1 MQFLQELSLELNSN
15 TAYTTIGAKQGDG
28 NSRVIKIHI
37 TENGLDWSI
46 PQNVQVS
53 YRIRKPDGYATWNSA
68 TVDLTEN
75 VVFIT
80 LTSQDLAAA
89 GRAYADIV
97 FSVGTGEQRQILSTV
112 SFILIIM
119 AAPNIA
125 EEIVSSNEFG
135 EILDL
140 TENAKI
146 ILNEGEAWAI
156 GTKSGVPVLADSFS
170 YKTVGVTYGDCTID
184 TQVFREYVGTFPG
197 YTIQYVFTYIEG
209 PSADHPDGIWQVAY
223 NNELLYDI
231 DLSNYGITLSGT
243 WNQSNSIIVQ
253 VTDSDQQYH
262 NNAKFWSD
270 STYNAKE
277 SIENLDASI
286 EIIDE
291 DAEATVDK
299 TTINDVSISSQ
310 PDTWDLTVD
319 EEAFVFRVGEI
330 IGDYTFYYTN
340 SNWTVAG
347 ATVLLTD
354 YGISG
359 APTRPSEGDTF
370 TIHFNTHKRFEF
382 NVPRGRTGNVN
393 FMTFE
398 IKPEDG
404 YMYMYRPLEVPDQ
417 ITFDICEDLNSV
429 DNGKLRVVI
438 ETEVLN
444 NG

>member
-15 TAYTTIGAKQGDG
+15 TAYTTIGAKQGDSG
-28 NSRVIKIHI
+28 SRTIKVHV
-37 TENGLDWSI
+37 TENGLDWPI
-46 PQNVQVS
+46 PQNAQAS
-53 YRIRKPDGYATWNSA
+53 YRIRKPDGHATWKSA
-68 TVDLTEN
+68 QINLYDNTVQ
-75 VVFIT
+75 FT
-80 LTSQDLAAA
+80 LEAQDVAVA
-89 GRAYADIV
+89 GRAYADLM

-112 SFILIIM
+112 SFIIIIM
-119 AAPNIA
+119 AAPNIT

-135 EILDL
+135 EILDIVD
-140 TENAKI
+140 NAKI

-170 YKTVGVTYGDCTID
+170 YEISGTIYGDCTID
-184 TQVFREYVGTFPG
+184 SKIFREYVGIFPG
-197 YTIQYVFTYIEG
+197 YTIKYVFTYMED
-209 PSADHPDGIWQVAY
+209 PSMDHPDGIWQVEY
-223 NNELLYDI
+223 NNQLLYDI
-231 DLSNYGITLSGT
+231 SLSDYGISVSGIWST
-243 WNQSNSIIVQ
+243 TNRIIVS

-277 SIENLDASI
+277 SIENLDATI
-286 EIIDE
+286 ETIDE
-291 DAEATVDK
+291 DAEPFVDK

-310 PDTWDLTVD
+310 PNTWDLTVD
-319 EEAFVFRVGEI
+319 EEAFVFRVGGI

-347 ATVLLTD
+347 ATVLLID

-359 APTRPSEGDTF
+359 APMRPSEGDTF
-370 TIHFNTHKRFEF
+370 TVHFNTHKRFEF

-393 FMTFE
+393 FLTFE